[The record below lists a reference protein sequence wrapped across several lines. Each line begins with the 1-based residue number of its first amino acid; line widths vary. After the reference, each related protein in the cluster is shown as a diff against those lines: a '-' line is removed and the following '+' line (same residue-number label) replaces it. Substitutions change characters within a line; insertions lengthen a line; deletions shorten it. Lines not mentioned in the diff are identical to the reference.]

1 MAGTPMVGWL
11 RCSTRLAL
19 LGRYAICINYLHT
32 RTVHPGLYI
41 TRIDSPPIADCVS
54 FVREVISCASNVYAY
69 KSNVGYLIAGY
80 LTTHSRL
87 WCLLGP

>member
-32 RTVHPGLYI
+32 RTAHNPNRFSSY
-41 TRIDSPPIADCVS
+41 C
-54 FVREVISCASNVYAY
+54 
-69 KSNVGYLIAGY
+69 
-80 LTTHSRL
+80 
-87 WCLLGP
+87 